1 MPNAFSSRPR
11 LLLGSAIAVLATSA
25 SLPALASSPGV
36 SATGARVVA
45 SDQSQIGAP
54 VTASASDPVIT
65 TTTVPTD
72 ARIEV
77 SLNAIAATARGN
89 QGDNSQSPDALDL
102 ASAEGG
108 TWLSTGSLGVEAW
121 APALVASLQRTQTA
135 PVTADVTASRIAA
148 DNGPVTGSSVTVG
161 DNRQEAVA
169 LANDVTNA
177 LSLTGI
183 VGSNGA
189 GIASR
194 QSLGTASRVAAS
206 MTGKT
211 ELIAQKDDASAL
223 GLDNNLQR
231 SIAYGNTA
239 DNALNADV
247 VTIVAPE
254 SWGLASLVPYQGSSE
269 VAAAYGVLS
278 DQSAQSMVNAVTKG
292 GYRLLVR
299 QLATG
304 SEMSADGNAI
314 LAAGYG
320 SQSANSASLDA
331 VNIGADYGV
340 GAIANVTN
348 VQRAKSGVTAETGG
362 STKVWLVSDP
372 VDSRVTADGNSIQ
385 AIATAN
391 LATGNRLDVRATS
404 IGAGE
409 SGPEGGVEGGD
420 YIGTARLDYGRT
432 LTVSAPFSVQNAQTY
447 LAPVSAIVRNSMTR
461 ITDGDIFVA
470 SSGSASDNSVAASAT
485 GNSGASSL
493 TLDAVSLSTAADLNS
508 GQFGE
513 GDISAMVGSASDR
526 TGASVVGLSEVNGSS
541 LTVGR
546 NSVQGSATANI
557 ADNSMEISATQ
568 LANVSGHDDAQAGV
582 DGGDASAA
590 ADYALANHQLLGT
603 ARTVSIASD
612 VVGHFAATGASVAE
626 SSLSIA
632 DNSQLSIA
640 RGNDAANRLDL
651 NATNLRGDQLA
662 PGTALSSYQVAAAN
676 VAATSDLLLELTGTA
691 QHSALALSN
700 NRNTAFAQ
708 INGVDNAMTIDAV
721 HIGALSGD
729 NAAADIWAGAPGTVA
744 GDHVLA
750 NNQSAS
756 GEATATALTA
766 ASNPVSRRAL
776 LESTWSATGNTTVAQ
791 AGANQ
796 ASNTVAVTSV
806 ADREASAGVLN
817 SQQSNAGVHAV
828 ARADLGHSAS
838 ALTSS
843 QATIDGNATAA
854 VARGNSADNRLTLTG
869 GAGGSLPAEA
879 SAFLGSHA
887 QASASAMVLN
897 AQTNSGAVAARA
909 ENVLHQTALNGGVY
923 QSGIALNGNS
933 VSAAASGN
941 SATNAVALASL
952 DRLPTASLANVQI
965 NSGPVSAQVIGA
977 TFRSVSGGLTSSS
990 LTASGNIV
998 SASAAGNIATNA
1010 ITSAR

>member
-1 MPNAFSSRPR
+1 MPNTFSSRSR
-11 LLLGSAIAVLATSA
+11 FLLGSAIAVLAVSA
-25 SLPALASSPGV
+25 SLPARASSPGV
-36 SATGARVVA
+36 SATGARVIA

-77 SLNAIAATARGN
+77 SSNAVAATARGN

-108 TWLSTGSLGVEAW
+108 TWLSTGSFGVEAW

-135 PVTADVTASRIAA
+135 PVTADVTASLIAA
-148 DNGPVTGSSVTVG
+148 DIGPVTDSAVTVG
-161 DNRQEAVA
+161 DNRQEAAA

-183 VGSNGA
+183 DGSNGA

-194 QSLGTASRVAAS
+194 QSLGAASRVAAS
-206 MTGKT
+206 MSGKT
-211 ELIAQKDDASAL
+211 ELIAQKTDASAL

-231 SIAYGNTA
+231 SIAYGNAA
-239 DNALNADV
+239 DNALYADV
-247 VTIVAPE
+247 VTIVVPE
-254 SWGLASLVPYQGSSE
+254 SWGLASIVPYQGSSE

-278 DQSAQSMVNAVTKG
+278 DQSTQSMVKAVTKG

-320 SQSANSASLDA
+320 NQSANSASLDA

-372 VDSRVTADGNSIQ
+372 VDSRVTADGNSTQ

-391 LATGNRLDVRATS
+391 LASGNRLDIRATS

-461 ITDGDIFVA
+461 ITDGDIFVG

-485 GNSGASSL
+485 GNSGASNL
-493 TLDAVSLSTAADLNS
+493 TLDAISLSTAADLNS

-513 GDISAMVGSASDR
+513 GDLSVMVGSASDR
-526 TGASVVGLSEVNGSS
+526 TGASVVGLSEVDGSS
-541 LTVGR
+541 LTVAG

-557 ADNSMEISATQ
+557 AGNSMEISATQ
-568 LANVSGHDDAQAGV
+568 LANGSGHDDAQAGV

-590 ADYALANHQLLGT
+590 ADYALSNHQLLGT
-603 ARTVSIASD
+603 ARTVSVASN
-612 VVGHFAATGASVAE
+612 VAGHFAATGAFVAD

-632 DNSQLSIA
+632 DNSQSSIA

-651 NATNLRGDQLA
+651 TATNLGGDDELA

-676 VAATSDLLLELTGTA
+676 VGATSDLLLELTGTA
-691 QHSALALSN
+691 QHSALALSD

-708 INGVDNAMTIDAV
+708 INGVDDAMTVDAV

-756 GEATATALTA
+756 GEATATALTV

-776 LESTWSATGNTTVAQ
+776 LESSWSATGNRTVAQ

-796 ASNTVAVTSV
+796 ASNTLAVTSV
-806 ADREASAGVLN
+806 ADREASAGLLN

-828 ARADLGHSAS
+828 ARTDLGHGAS

-933 VSAAASGN
+933 VSAVASGN
-941 SATNAVALASL
+941 SATNIVALASL

-977 TFRSVSGGLTSSS
+977 T
-990 LTASGNIV
+990 
-998 SASAAGNIATNA
+998 
-1010 ITSAR
+1010 